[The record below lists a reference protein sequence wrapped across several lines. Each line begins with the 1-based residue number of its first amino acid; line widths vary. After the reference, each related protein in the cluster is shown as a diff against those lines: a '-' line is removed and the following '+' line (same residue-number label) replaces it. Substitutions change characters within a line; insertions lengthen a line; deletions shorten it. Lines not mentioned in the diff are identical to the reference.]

1 MILIFKTLYFLLQTY
16 SFLIVI
22 WALMSWLP
30 NGRESQFG
38 EYLNRIV
45 LPYIEIFDRFIPT
58 LAGISF
64 SPLIAILV
72 LELAMRGL
80 TSLFLVFL

>member
-38 EYLNRIV
+38 KYLNRIV

-72 LELAMRGL
+72 LELAL
-80 TSLFLVFL
+80 SLIHI

>member
-30 NGRESQFG
+30 DGRESQFG
-38 EYLNRIV
+38 KYLNRIV

>member
-38 EYLNRIV
+38 KYLNRIV
-45 LPYIEIFDRFIPT
+45 LPYIEIFDRCIPT

>member
-30 NGRESQFG
+30 TGRESQFG
-38 EYLNRIV
+38 KYLNRIV

>member
-38 EYLNRIV
+38 KYLNRIV

>member
-1 MILIFKTLYFLLQTY
+1 MCIRD
-16 SFLIVI
+16 S
-22 WALMSWLP
+22 LMSWLP

-38 EYLNRIV
+38 KYLNRIV

>member
-38 EYLNRIV
+38 KYLNRIV
-45 LPYIEIFDRFIPT
+45 PT